1 MVGAMM
7 PISETARVIAEFFD
21 DQLAAGLVLPNGW
34 FGRPYDDLHQ
44 LTGCTVAGDTMR
56 IELDG
61 QLILTFAG
69 AGLVA
74 VRDRDG
80 LTVRGF
86 NTLAWDW
93 RPYLSPEEHHEHFSD
108 GEVTFVAQLG
118 MNPETGEGGFLWSR

>member
-1 MVGAMM
+1 
-7 PISETARVIAEFFD
+7 
-21 DQLAAGLVLPNGW
+21 
-34 FGRPYDDLHQ
+34 
-44 LTGCTVAGDTMR
+44 MR

-80 LTVRGF
+80 LTLREF

-93 RPYLSPEEHHEHFSD
+93 RPYLSLEEHHEDFSD
-108 GEVTFVAQLG
+108 GDVTFVAQLG
-118 MNPETGEGGFLWSR
+118 RQQLVED